1 MIKPVGQDGARNRRI
16 ILASRPVGAPRSDNF
31 RLDEAPVP
39 QPADGQLLLRT
50 LYLSLDPYM
59 RGRMSDAPS
68 YAAPVGIGEAMPG
81 GTVAASITAIPMGID
96 NVYLVK
102 GERSIVVDGG
112 QPGKFGPFAR
122 KLRQAGVSPSDIGL
136 IVATHGHWD
145 HIGCL
150 AEMKQYTCAPLAM
163 HAGDR
168 NSIEA
173 PNAVMPPGVTPW
185 GRFLSAL
192 LSATVIP
199 WLKIPAAS
207 VDVIVP
213 DDGMSLEPYGVSG
226 RVLHTPGHTPGSVS
240 IVLPSGDALVG
251 DLAMNRIPLRLSPG
265 LPIFAEDM
273 AQLKRSIEKLLAAGA
288 KTIYPAH
295 GKPFPANVLK
305 SAVAAM

>member
-1 MIKPVGQDGARNRRI
+1 MSGWQDTMCQSAEHG
-16 ILASRPVGAPRSDNF
+16 LVAPRERVPF
-31 RLDEAPVP
+31 RPHGGNG
-39 QPADGQLLLRT
+39 PARHRDQTAILGLR
-50 LYLSLDPYM
+50 
-59 RGRMSDAPS
+59 
-68 YAAPVGIGEAMPG
+68 G